1 MKILTQSVAA
11 QVQARRTRRLADLL
25 APVEELARQSAG
37 LLSKPLAAFHVAGD
51 EYQIPRYLFIGPRGG
66 DDPIRLGLFAA
77 IHGDEPEGANA
88 LVQLLQVLDQRPE
101 LARDFFLFVYPVC
114 NPTGYE
120 DGTRFSRAGFD
131 LNREFW
137 NNSNQPEDAPV
148 SDPDPTHAAETFK
161 NSDRDWHVVITHREL
176 AQLYEA
182 YLVNDRETALP
193 AQGRVAEAAEL
204 GVRRT
209 DVRPCGRRDHQRE
222 KRRPGEHWRRT
233 ADARRRA
240 RRSRQ

>member
-25 APVEELARQSAG
+25 APIEELARQSAG

-88 LVQLLQVLDQRPE
+88 LVQLLQVLEQRPE

-114 NPTGYE
+114 NPKSARSRLNSTA
-120 DGTRFSRAGFD
+120 TRSTESSRCIRTIPRKAFM
-131 LNREFW
+131 
-137 NNSNQPEDAPV
+137 
-148 SDPDPTHAAETFK
+148 
-161 NSDRDWHVVITHREL
+161 
-176 AQLYEA
+176 
-182 YLVNDRETALP
+182 ALC
-193 AQGRVAEAAEL
+193 A
-204 GVRRT
+204 
-209 DVRPCGRRDHQRE
+209 
-222 KRRPGEHWRRT
+222 
-233 ADARRRA
+233 ARRLRVI
-240 RRSRQ
+240 S